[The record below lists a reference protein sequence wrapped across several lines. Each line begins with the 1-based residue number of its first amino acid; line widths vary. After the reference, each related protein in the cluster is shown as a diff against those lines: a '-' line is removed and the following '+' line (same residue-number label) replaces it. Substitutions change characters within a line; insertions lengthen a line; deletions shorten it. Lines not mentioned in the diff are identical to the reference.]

1 MIRVDG
7 NSLTLDDIFR
17 ISVNKEA
24 VVLDGNALSFVE
36 KTRHIVEEKAS
47 GEKPIY
53 GINTG
58 VGKLSEIK
66 IPKEKVEKLQVNILY
81 SHAVGVGRP
90 LSPECV
96 RAAMLLRVNTLIK
109 GYSGVRPV
117 VIEKL
122 AEFLNKNI
130 VPYVPEK
137 GSVGASG
144 DLAPLAHIALA
155 LIGEGWCLED
165 NKKILCKDVLD
176 EKGVLPLRLKA
187 KEGLALINGTQAS
200 SAIISL
206 LLKKSLNLLYA
217 ANFISSVVFIA
228 QQGVW
233 EELDERI
240 SNIRPHEGQRKVADY
255 MRKLVADSPVFKKRE
270 KVQDAY
276 SIRCVPQV
284 HGAVLDL
291 LEFARKIMEVEINST
306 TDNPVVFE
314 NGDIISNGNFH
325 GQYPAFAGDIIA
337 IALTT
342 LSSISD
348 RRSFRLLTPELSS
361 GLPAFLIKNPGV
373 NSGLMMLQVTQASLV
388 AQNRILASPASV
400 HSIPTSGDQEDS
412 VSQSMNSALK
422 LRDIYE
428 NTLNTLAIELL
439 IAISA
444 IRIRGINNLS
454 PKLRHIFET
463 HLSTAYIADF
473 ENDRIYQDDIMKAK
487 KFIENT
493 DFLNII

>member
-1 MIRVDG
+1 MIKIDG
-7 NSLTLDDIFR
+7 KNLSLDDVYRVSI
-17 ISVNKEA
+17 NKEA
-24 VVLDGNALSFVE
+24 VIADTKSLSFVK
-36 KTRHIVEEKAS
+36 KTRRIVEEKAS
-47 GEKPIY
+47 GEVPIY

-66 IPKEKVEKLQVNILY
+66 IPKEKVEELQVNILR
-81 SHAVGVGRP
+81 SHAVGVGNP
-90 LSPECV
+90 LPPEFV
-96 RAAMLLRVNTLIK
+96 RAAMLLRANTLIK
-109 GYSGVRPV
+109 GYSGVRPEV
-117 VIEKL
+117 VEKII
-122 AEFLNKNI
+122 EFLNKDI
-130 VPYVPEK
+130 IPYVPEK

-144 DLAPLAHIALA
+144 DLAPLAHIALS

-165 NKKILCKDVLD
+165 GKKVLCKDVLD
-176 EKGVLPLRLKA
+176 KKGVLPLRLKA

-206 LLKKSLNLLYA
+206 LLKKSFNLLYA
-217 ANFISSVVFIA
+217 SNFIASVVFIA
-228 QQGVW
+228 QHGVL
-233 EELDERI
+233 EEFDERI
-240 SNIRPHEGQRKVADY
+240 SDIRPHEGQRKVADY
-255 MRKLVADSPVFKKRE
+255 IRKLVDGSPVFKNRR

-276 SIRCVPQV
+276 SIRCIPQV
-284 HGAVLDL
+284 HGAALDL
-291 LEFARKIMEVEINST
+291 LEFSRKIMETEINST

-325 GQYPAFAGDIIA
+325 GQYPAYAGDMIA

-361 GLPAFLIKNPGV
+361 GLPAFLIKNPGL
-373 NSGLMMLQVTQASLV
+373 NSGFMMLQVTQASLV
-388 AQNRILASPASV
+388 AQNRILASPASI

-422 LRDIYE
+422 LREVYE

-444 IRIRGINNLS
+444 IRLRGIETLS
-454 PKLRHIFET
+454 PKLKHIFESK
-463 HLSTAYIADF
+463 LSRDYIPEF
-473 ENDRIYQDDIMKAK
+473 ENDRIYQEDIAKAR

-493 DFLNII
+493 DFFNI

>member
-1 MIRVDG
+1 MIKIDG
-7 NSLTLDDIFR
+7 KNLSLDDVYRVSI
-17 ISVNKEA
+17 NKEA
-24 VVLDGNALSFVE
+24 VIADTESILFVK
-36 KTRHIVEEKAS
+36 KTRRIVEEKAS
-47 GEKPIY
+47 GEVPIY

-66 IPKEKVEKLQVNILY
+66 IPKEKVEELQVNILR
-81 SHAVGVGRP
+81 SHAVGVGNP
-90 LSPECV
+90 LPPEFV
-96 RAAMLLRVNTLIK
+96 RAAMLLRANTLIK
-109 GYSGVRPV
+109 GYSGVRPEV
-117 VIEKL
+117 VEKII
-122 AEFLNKNI
+122 EFLNKDI
-130 VPYVPEK
+130 IPYVPEK

-144 DLAPLAHIALA
+144 DLAPLAHIALS

-165 NKKILCKDVLD
+165 GKKVLCKDVLD
-176 EKGVLPLRLKA
+176 KKGVLPLRLKA

-206 LLKKSLNLLYA
+206 LLKKSFNLLYA
-217 ANFISSVVFIA
+217 SNFIASVVFIA
-228 QQGVW
+228 QHGVL
-233 EELDERI
+233 EEFDERI
-240 SNIRPHEGQRKVADY
+240 SDIRPHEGQRKVADY
-255 MRKLVADSPVFKKRE
+255 IRKLVDGSPVFKNRR

-276 SIRCVPQV
+276 SIRCIPQV
-284 HGAVLDL
+284 HGAALDL
-291 LEFARKIMEVEINST
+291 LEFSRKIMETEINST

-325 GQYPAFAGDIIA
+325 GQYPAYAGDIIA

-361 GLPAFLIKNPGV
+361 GLPAFLIKNPGL
-373 NSGLMMLQVTQASLV
+373 NSGFMMLQVTQASLV
-388 AQNRILASPASV
+388 AQNRILASPASI

-422 LRDIYE
+422 LREVYE

-444 IRIRGINNLS
+444 IRLRGIETLS
-454 PKLRHIFET
+454 SKLKHIFESK
-463 HLSTAYIADF
+463 LSRDYIPEF
-473 ENDRIYQDDIMKAK
+473 ENDRIYQEDIAK
-487 KFIENT
+487 TRKFIENT
-493 DFLNII
+493 DFFNI